1 MTFERQF
8 CNRCTNV
15 HYCMLIAKKWYCEPC
30 FEEMINN
37 PEQKK
42 QIEKILIDCGLEDL
56 E

>member
-1 MTFERQF
+1 
-8 CNRCTNV
+8 
-15 HYCMLIAKKWYCEPC
+15 MLIAKKWYCEPC